1 MMFSRKKNREQ
12 SNFSEFIEQKTRLFH
27 SKVVYALHGEH
38 EHYFSK
44 RDVLRSNFGTRCKVC
59 GILLSEYRTQKRFEK
74 MNTPVLLAGEKKAGR
89 SSVSLRK
96 FPQMPASIQS
106 GSHLK

>member
-1 MMFSRKKNREQ
+1 MFSRQKNREQ
-12 SNFSEFIEQKTRLFH
+12 SNFSEFIEQKKRLFH

-44 RDVLRSNFGTRCKVC
+44 RDVLKSKFGTRCKVC

-74 MNTPVLLAGEKKAGR
+74 MNTPVFTRRREGCG
-89 SSVSLRK
+89 
-96 FPQMPASIQS
+96 
-106 GSHLK
+106 

>member
-1 MMFSRKKNREQ
+1 MFNGNKNMEH

-38 EHYFSK
+38 EHFFSK
-44 RDVLRSNFGTRCKVC
+44 RDVLNSSIGTRCKVC

-74 MNTPVLLAGEKKAGR
+74 MNSPVLLDGKKKVAKPSD
-89 SSVSLRK
+89 SSRK
-96 FPQMPASIQS
+96 LTRMSASFQS
-106 GSHLK
+106 GSLSD

>member
-1 MMFSRKKNREQ
+1 MMFSRKENKEQ

-44 RDVLRSNFGTRCKVC
+44 RDVLNANIDTRCKVC
-59 GILLSEYRTQKRFEK
+59 GVLLSEYRIQKRFEK
-74 MNTPVLLAGEKKAGR
+74 INTPILLDENRKAGT
-89 SSVSLRK
+89 SSTTLS
-96 FPQMPASIQS
+96 
-106 GSHLK
+106 